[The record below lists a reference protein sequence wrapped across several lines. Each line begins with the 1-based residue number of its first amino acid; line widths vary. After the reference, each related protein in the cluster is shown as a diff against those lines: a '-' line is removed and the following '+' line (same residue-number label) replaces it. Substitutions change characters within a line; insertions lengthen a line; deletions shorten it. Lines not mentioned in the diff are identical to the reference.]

1 MSKPVLTDRLD
12 LLPLFE
18 DCPII
23 IVLISAMAYV
33 VLPDHIIDTGTGIM
47 RATDTKDW
55 PERARNW
62 VILAES
68 RPRFDY
74 K

>member
-1 MSKPVLTDRLD
+1 MSKPAPTDRLD
-12 LLPLFE
+12 LPPLFK
-18 DCPII
+18 DRPII
-23 IVLISAMAYV
+23 IVLILAIAYAAF
-33 VLPDHIIDTGTGIM
+33 PDYIINIGAGIM